1 MEDHRDAYFYW
12 KELGLRDHACIH
24 IDAHLD
30 VSNLK
35 APGYVLAQ
43 CPEINCGNFL
53 LPALHEGILS
63 SLVWVIPLHLPGDES
78 LLDWTRLEL
87 QNWLRLDLSDY
98 MSLRCVDE
106 RVEGTL
112 LGKPFTVCFSD
123 QLPHLKAPHVL
134 DIDIDYFLDPD
145 DNLWQSPPELAG
157 HLLQLEPAATTI
169 AYSVQGGYTPLRHRH
184 LGPLMRMSLHD
195 PDQADEVWTE
205 LHHDGADD
213 DVPSHR
219 PDWTRPARLAQ
230 LGRFEEAAR
239 IDPAYRLSAIDRVSA
254 ALMREKYEEA
264 RSHLREVENS
274 TEREFMQGMIAFRMR
289 RFKLALESWSDLLG
303 QGLEP
308 DTQVFLLIQ
317 CARAYLETS
326 QFQLAYETLRQAGEL
341 ARNDSEILQLQARAC
356 QGLEDYD
363 QAARLYRRAVKVAPR
378 LLETSQVRLELAQ
391 LYIQNGQTGLARRLL
406 RQTLTDDTPGFM
418 KLRAEALTL
427 RLALGTTV

>member
-1 MEDHRDAYFYW
+1 
-12 KELGLRDHACIH
+12 
-24 IDAHLD
+24 
-30 VSNLK
+30 
-35 APGYVLAQ
+35 
-43 CPEINCGNFL
+43 
-53 LPALHEGILS
+53 
-63 SLVWVIPLHLPGDES
+63 
-78 LLDWTRLEL
+78 
-87 QNWLRLDLSDY
+87 
-98 MSLRCVDE
+98 
-106 RVEGTL
+106 
-112 LGKPFTVCFSD
+112 
-123 QLPHLKAPHVL
+123 
-134 DIDIDYFLDPD
+134 
-145 DNLWQSPPELAG
+145 
-157 HLLQLEPAATTI
+157 
-169 AYSVQGGYTPLRHRH
+169 
-184 LGPLMRMSLHD
+184 MRMSLHD